1 MKHPLLAFALAAA
14 LLPIPALA
22 KLYKWV
28 DANGKVHYSDK
39 VPPEA
44 VSRGHEEKTD
54 TGLTVKT
61 VDAAKSKEQLEAER
75 RAKAEAEAQQ
85 RAEQEA
91 KRKQAEQDR
100 ILLLTFSNEKEIERS
115 RDDRLGALDGRIQLT
130 QERIG
135 KLSEQLEQA
144 RAQAAQAERS
154 GRGTLQQMHARID
167 TLRQQIADYEDF
179 IRARQQE
186 RAGIADK
193 FNADLVRFRE
203 LMVEKAAQKQ

>member
-1 MKHPLLAFALAAA
+1 MKHPLLILTLAVT
-14 LLPIPALA
+14 LLPVPALA

-44 VSRGHEEKTD
+44 AGRGREEKTEE
-54 TGLTVKT
+54 GLTVKT
-61 VDAAKSKEQLEAER
+61 VDAAKSREQLEAER

-85 RAEQEA
+85 RAEQEER
-91 KRKQAEQDR
+91 RKKAEQDR

-130 QERIG
+130 QERIE

-154 GRGTLQQMHARID
+154 GRGTPQQMHARID

-179 IRARQQE
+179 IQE
-186 RAGIADK
+186 RRRERTAIAEK

-203 LMVEKAAQKQ
+203 LMAEKAAQPN